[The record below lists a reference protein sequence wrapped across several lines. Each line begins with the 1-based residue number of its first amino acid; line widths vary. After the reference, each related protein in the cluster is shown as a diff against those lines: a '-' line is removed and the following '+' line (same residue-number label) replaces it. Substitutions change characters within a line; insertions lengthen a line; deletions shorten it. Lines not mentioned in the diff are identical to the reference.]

1 MNRFAAIHQFH
12 PGTAH
17 GDAITQQMLQ
27 LQVHLK
33 RMGVPSQ
40 IFAVHIEPGLE
51 DRIKPIQGYEGSE
64 DNLLLVHHSLGSHHL
79 DEVMEL
85 PDRIAAVFHNLTPE
99 RYFSDESFRSLIRL
113 GHEQLAQLARRACAG
128 VADSNY
134 NRREMLAVGFR
145 RVEVLPVRVDY
156 SQFSGLCADPALRS
170 TDWLYVGRI
179 VGNKCQHELVRA
191 FALYARTFDNE
202 ARLVLIGDTKVR
214 DYVAQVQ
221 SEAHRLGV
229 ADRVVILGKV
239 SDNRL
244 GSAFAGAGVFVSMSE
259 HEGFG
264 VPILEAM
271 AAGLPVV
278 AFGAAAVPEVM
289 GGAGILMRDKDP
301 ELVAAT
307 AQAIRTDPDFRDR
320 LIERQLVRVEQV
332 QAFDVRALL
341 ERVIEKAA
349 GADPDCEVQV
359 QGPFETSYSLAV
371 VNREIAL
378 ALDKLPDRALS
389 IYATEGP
396 GDYEPDPEDLARNP
410 EATKLF
416 ERGRRVPYPDVVIR
430 QMWPPRV
437 IDSPGGITC
446 EYFGWEESRI
456 PEAMADDFNRY
467 LAGVG
472 VMSSF
477 VRDVLQDSGVD
488 IPVHVVG
495 IGVPRHDPLAA
506 VVAPELEGMRSIR
519 FLHVS
524 SAFPRKGIDVLLEAY
539 FSAFSGSDD
548 ATLVLKT
555 FPNPHNEVADQLAR
569 ERAAHPNPPDVR
581 WIDRDMDD
589 RDIMGLY
596 NLASCYVH
604 PARGEGFGLP
614 VAEAMAAGVPVI
626 TLAYSG
632 LADFVS
638 EDTATTI
645 PFRLERARTHLSV
658 PGSVWAEPDCGRL
671 AAELR
676 AFADDPERPELKLKA
691 DRARSLIESDFSWE
705 AVARRWDSFIS
716 SLELAS
722 LVPRVAM
729 VSTWNSRCGV
739 AENTRNI
746 VENATGS
753 VDFEIFADTHA
764 KTIDPEQE
772 RGVLRNWT
780 NRWNPELGGL
790 DSALDL
796 SDPDV
801 VHIQFNFGFF
811 ELQALSGLLHRQLER
826 RAVVMTLHRTR
837 DIEIDGELVSLSS
850 IRPALTK
857 VDRLIVHQASDA
869 RILAE
874 MGISANVSVVPM
886 GTAAPPKVSH
896 AEARKMLGTGSRPLI
911 GTFGFLLPHKGTLEL
926 VQAIGSL
933 RDEFGDICLI
943 ALCAHYPDITS
954 DSYEKR
960 LREEI
965 ETTGL
970 ADNVLLI
977 TDYLPDE
984 SSRAIL
990 RGVDAVVLPY
1000 QNTGES
1006 SSAALRFV
1014 MPTERPIVVTDQP
1027 IFADC
1032 RESVLAVDPADPT
1045 AMQDAIRRVLVD
1057 PGLRHDLAERA
1068 AVGARRFR
1076 WSRIVNDHRE
1086 IYAAARA
1093 SNARRR
1099 SLRERRIRP

>member
-1 MNRFAAIHQFH
+1 
-12 PGTAH
+12 
-17 GDAITQQMLQ
+17 
-27 LQVHLK
+27 
-33 RMGVPSQ
+33 
-40 IFAVHIEPGLE
+40 
-51 DRIKPIQGYEGSE
+51 
-64 DNLLLVHHSLGSHHL
+64 
-79 DEVMEL
+79 
-85 PDRIAAVFHNLTPE
+85 
-99 RYFSDESFRSLIRL
+99 
-113 GHEQLAQLARRACAG
+113 
-128 VADSNY
+128 
-134 NRREMLAVGFR
+134 
-145 RVEVLPVRVDY
+145 
-156 SQFSGLCADPALRS
+156 
-170 TDWLYVGRI
+170 
-179 VGNKCQHELVRA
+179 
-191 FALYARTFDNE
+191 
-202 ARLVLIGDTKVR
+202 
-214 DYVAQVQ
+214 
-221 SEAHRLGV
+221 
-229 ADRVVILGKV
+229 
-239 SDNRL
+239 
-244 GSAFAGAGVFVSMSE
+244 
-259 HEGFG
+259 
-264 VPILEAM
+264 
-271 AAGLPVV
+271 
-278 AFGAAAVPEVM
+278 
-289 GGAGILMRDKDP
+289 
-301 ELVAAT
+301 
-307 AQAIRTDPDFRDR
+307 
-320 LIERQLVRVEQV
+320 
-332 QAFDVRALL
+332 
-341 ERVIEKAA
+341 
-349 GADPDCEVQV
+349 
-359 QGPFETSYSLAV
+359 
-371 VNREIAL
+371 
-378 ALDKLPDRALS
+378 
-389 IYATEGP
+389 
-396 GDYEPDPEDLARNP
+396 
-410 EATKLF
+410 
-416 ERGRRVPYPDVVIR
+416 
-430 QMWPPRV
+430 
-437 IDSPGGITC
+437 
-446 EYFGWEESRI
+446 
-456 PEAMADDFNRY
+456 MADDFNRY

-488 IPVHVVG
+488 IPVRVVG

-506 VVAPELEGMRSIR
+506 VVAPELDGLRSIR
-519 FLHVS
+519 FLHIS
-524 SAFPRKGIDVLLEAY
+524 SAFPRKGVDVLLKAY

-555 FPNPHNEVADQLAR
+555 FPNPHNEVADLLAS

-581 WIDRDMDD
+581 WIDRDMDGCE
-589 RDIMGLY
+589 IMGLY
-596 NLASCYVH
+596 NLARCYVH

-645 PFRLERARTHLSV
+645 PFSLEEARTHLSV
-658 PGSVWAEPDCGRL
+658 PGSVWAEPDCDRL
-671 AAELR
+671 AAEMR

-691 DRARSLIESDFSWE
+691 DRARALIESDFSWE

-716 SLELAS
+716 SLELTS

-746 VENATGS
+746 VENAADS
-753 VDFEIFADTHA
+753 VDFEIFADTQA
-764 KTIDPEQE
+764 ETIDPGQE

-790 DSALDL
+790 DSSLDM

-811 ELQALSGLLHRQLER
+811 ELQTLSGLLHRQLER

-837 DIEIDGELVSLSS
+837 DIEIDGELVSLRS
-850 IRPALTK
+850 IRPALAK
-857 VDRLIVHQASDA
+857 VDRLIVHQESDA

-874 MGISANVSVVPM
+874 MGISANVSVVPI

-896 AEARKMLGTGSRPLI
+896 AEAREMLGLGSRPVI

-926 VQAIGSL
+926 VQAVASL
-933 RDEFGDICLI
+933 RDEFPDICLI

-965 ETTGL
+965 ETSRLT
-970 ADNVLLI
+970 DNVLLI

-1014 MPTERPIVVTDQP
+1014 MPTERPMIVADQP

-1032 RESVLAVDPADPT
+1032 RESVLAVDPSDPT
-1045 AMQDAIRRVLVD
+1045 ALQDAIRRLLVD
-1057 PGLRHDLAERA
+1057 PDLQHDLADRA
-1068 AVGARRFR
+1068 ALGARRFR

-1093 SNARRR
+1093 AHARRR
-1099 SLRERRIRP
+1099 SLRERRIRS